1 MERSLKK
8 RHIFRK
14 ILFVI
19 ALFVF
24 CFAAFKIIAG
34 QLAYKEG
41 RDEYEHIREIA
52 EKEPE
57 DSADPG
63 SGIDWNALRQN
74 LLKLADILGI
84 REPEETILDA
94 DIEALIEERQAAR
107 KAKNY
112 ARADEIRKELADR
125 GILLEDTKEGV
136 KWKRK

>member
-1 MERSLKK
+1 MKE

-52 EKEPE
+52 EKSDCVIVGRGADYILR
-57 DSADPG
+57 DSNPFR
-63 SGIDWNALRQN
+63 IF
-74 LLKLADILGI
+74 I
-84 REPEETILDA
+84 
-94 DIEALIEERQAAR
+94 
-107 KAKNY
+107 
-112 ARADEIRKELADR
+112 
-125 GILLEDTKEGV
+125 
-136 KWKRK
+136 